1 MSVCSPESQGVRGGY
16 LSCDEA
22 LSGLLSHS
30 PDSTAHGGRGRGR
43 VLFQEEGEET
53 HACMA
58 TLYAQVRHT
67 ERGHIKGDTEKAW
80 PVYMHTDRGSDVL
93 VYRYVYV

>member
-30 PDSTAHGGRGRGR
+30 PDSTAHGGRARGR

-58 TLYAQVRHT
+58 TLYAQVRHAT
-67 ERGHIKGDTEKAW
+67 HQGGHRKSISVEKRI
-80 PVYMHTDRGSDVL
+80 D
-93 VYRYVYV
+93 YR